1 MKTVYQ
7 RDLTAETTHAVL
19 SGLAPGD
26 IYPEA
31 STNGRFVLTPS
42 KQRHL
47 TPHPHGSWHKTGR
60 CTWRNSGSPAAI
72 ATARLKGQ
80 RPVLHIRPPHGRRIG
95 GSAPTGIPRAYQ
107 AAGTIG

>member
-47 TPHPHGSWHKTGR
+47 TPH
-60 CTWRNSGSPAAI
+60 
-72 ATARLKGQ
+72 
-80 RPVLHIRPPHGRRIG
+80 
-95 GSAPTGIPRAYQ
+95 IPSRFMAQDWQMYL
-107 AAGTIG
+107 AKLR